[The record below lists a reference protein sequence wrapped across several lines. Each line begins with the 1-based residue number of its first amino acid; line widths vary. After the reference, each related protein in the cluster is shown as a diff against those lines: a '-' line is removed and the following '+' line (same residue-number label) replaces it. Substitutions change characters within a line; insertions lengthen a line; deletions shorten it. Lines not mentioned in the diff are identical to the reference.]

1 MRRRRCRPGTPPST
15 CLRSAP
21 PSFVLLFLG
30 APRMFRWLAVLAA
43 LSACPLL
50 AAKEKAFPSP
60 QESVRR
66 IKVPEGFRVS
76 LVAGEPTLKKPIAAT
91 TDERG
96 RLWVVESHSY
106 PHWITD
112 GRPGKDRVLILED
125 TKGTGRFDKR
135 TVFLDNGTNLSG
147 IALGFG
153 GVWLCATPNLLFI
166 PVRPGEDK
174 PAGPPEVVLDDW
186 DLKAKHNVFNGL
198 TWGPDGYLYGLNGIS
213 SNSRVG
219 KPGTPDDRR
228 TPLNCSVWRLH
239 PTRRTFEVVAWGT
252 TNPWGL
258 DFDDAGEAFI
268 TNCVI
273 KHLFHVIPGAHYE
286 RMFGEDLNPHCYG
299 LIQGCADHLHWAGG
313 KWSDSRGGLG
323 AHGESGGG
331 HAHVGAMIYLGDNWP
346 DRYRS
351 QVLTCNLH
359 GLPVNGDLLER
370 HRSGYVARH
379 GPDY

>member
-1 MRRRRCRPGTPPST
+1 PVEAGQDAGDGVAADAGVAEVEGQPRVAGVAERLEVIRVQVLGGDAVAGHDPGVAVTQREPGRFGRPG
-15 CLRSAP
+15 RGGERERNADEE
-21 PSFVLLFLG
+21 G
-30 APRMFRWLAVLAA
+30 RAAA
-43 LSACPLL
+43 LLKLPD
-50 AAKEKAFPSP
+50 
-60 QESVRR
+60 
-66 IKVPEGFRVS
+66 GFRAT
-76 LVAGEPTLKKPIAAT
+76 LFAGEPDVVKPIAMT
-91 TDERG
+91 TDDRG

-112 GRPGKDRVLILED
+112 GRPGRDRVLIFED

-174 PAGPPEVVLDDW
+174 PAGPPEVVLDGW

-239 PTRRTFEVVAWGT
+239 PTRRTFEVVCWGT
-252 TNPWGL
+252 TNP
-258 DFDDAGEAFI
+258 
-268 TNCVI
+268 
-273 KHLFHVIPGAHYE
+273 
-286 RMFGEDLNPHCYG
+286 
-299 LIQGCADHLHWAGG
+299 
-313 KWSDSRGGLG
+313 
-323 AHGESGGG
+323 
-331 HAHVGAMIYLGDNWP
+331 
-346 DRYRS
+346 
-351 QVLTCNLH
+351 
-359 GLPVNGDLLER
+359 
-370 HRSGYVARH
+370 
-379 GPDY
+379 